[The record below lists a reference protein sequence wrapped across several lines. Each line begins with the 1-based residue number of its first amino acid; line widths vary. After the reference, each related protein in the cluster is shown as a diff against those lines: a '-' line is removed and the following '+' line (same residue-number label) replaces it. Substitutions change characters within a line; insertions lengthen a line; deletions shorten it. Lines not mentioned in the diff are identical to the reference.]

1 MWDTFFCVSETL
13 RNQSINRI
21 VILPIAQ
28 DAAGGYNN
36 NAGTVSCGGTSLG
49 LRDSV

>member
-1 MWDTFFCVSETL
+1 MKK
-13 RNQSINRI
+13 I
-21 VILPIAQ
+21 VILPIAD
-28 DAAGGYNN
+28 DAGRGYNK